1 MSIKNL
7 FTHNSFKFCINIF
20 FVLIIN
26 RGIKAETT
34 NLYYLQAYSK
44 IEYMLSGKDSINFK
58 QAVFTTENT
67 YFDNKFDKNTFD
79 NAVRL
84 NTSVCRGILASGNI
98 EYPEKDKEKAAA
110 QCAVFVFMTDSIPVK
125 TDNGVVMHTPFSYNF
140 DDFAGQKDWSSM
152 FVSTLMQTQKGNCH
166 SLPYLYKMIM
176 DELGQPAYLSL
187 APNHIY
193 IKAQNKR
200 VGWYNIELTCGD
212 FPTDAWLMA
221 SGYMHTDALRNGI
234 YMDTL
239 SQKQSVSLCL
249 VDLAQGYQAK
259 FGIQDGSFILKCC
272 ETALTHFPKYINAM
286 LLKAETLTALYKQS
300 DKDSEQGKKLFAQ
313 MNEIY
318 MHIHDLG
325 YRKMPQGMYLNWLK
339 SSGTQTT
346 NYRMKSLLRSKT
358 DI

>member
-1 MSIKNL
+1 MSIQ
-7 FTHNSFKFCINIF
+7 HSFSQIEESNFQVTYNRIESM
-20 FVLIIN
+20 LI
-26 RGIKAETT
+26 
-34 NLYYLQAYSK
+34 
-44 IEYMLSGKDSINFK
+44 GKEKLNFK
-58 QAVFTTENT
+58 KAVFLSENT
-67 YFDNKFDKNTFD
+67 YFSNNYREDDFTDVLKFY
-79 NAVRL
+79 
-84 NTSVCRGILASGNI
+84 TSICRGIIASGNI
-98 EYPEKDKEKAAA
+98 EYPEKDKERATA
-110 QCAVFVFMTDSIPVK
+110 QCAVFMFMTDSIPVRTNNK
-125 TDNGVVMHTPFSYNF
+125 IEIHTPFMYNH
-140 DDFAGQKDWSSM
+140 DDFAGQKDWSNM
-152 FVSTLMQTQKGNCH
+152 FVSKLMQTQKGNCH

-221 SGYMHTDALRNGI
+221 SGYIHTDALRNGI

-239 SQKQSVSLCL
+239 STKQSVCLCL

-272 ETALTHFPKYINAM
+272 ETALIHFPKYINAM

-313 MNEIY
+313 MNETY
-318 MHIHDLG
+318 THIHEIG
-325 YRKMPQGMYLNWLK
+325 YRKMPQRMYLNWLK

-346 NYRMKSLLRSKT
+346 NCRMKSLLRTKT
-358 DI
+358 GK

>member
-1 MSIKNL
+1 
-7 FTHNSFKFCINIF
+7 
-20 FVLIIN
+20 
-26 RGIKAETT
+26 
-34 NLYYLQAYSK
+34 
-44 IEYMLSGKDSINFK
+44 MLRYKDSLDFK
-58 QAVFTTENT
+58 KAVFLTENV
-67 YFDNKFDKNTFD
+67 YFENSYKEKDFTDAINY
-79 NAVRL
+79 NASL
-84 NTSVCRGILASGNI
+84 CKGIMKSGNI
-98 EYPEKDKEKAAA
+98 VYPEKDSVKATA
-110 QCAVFVFMTDSIPVK
+110 QCAVFVFMTDTIPIK
-125 TDNGVVMHTPFSYNF
+125 TKKGTQIHTPFSYNF
-140 DDFAGQKDWSSM
+140 DDFAGQKDWSNM
-152 FVSTLMQTQKGNCH
+152 FVSTLMQTKKGNCH

-212 FPTDAWLMA
+212 FPTDAWLTA
-221 SGYMHTDALRNGI
+221 SGYIHTDALRNGI

-239 SQKQSVSLCL
+239 STKQSVCLCL

-272 ETALTHFPKYINAM
+272 NTALEHFPKYINAM

-313 MNEIY
+313 MNETY
-318 MHIHDLG
+318 TTIHQLG

-346 NYRMKSLLRSKT
+346 NYRMKSLLRTKI
-358 DI
+358 DR

>member
-1 MSIKNL
+1 MQQRI
-7 FTHNSFKFCINIF
+7 FKQILLIICCLVFCIYAQSS
-20 FVLIIN
+20 V
-26 RGIKAETT
+26 G
-34 NLYYLQAYSK
+34 YYQSAFLK
-44 IEYMLSGKDSINFK
+44 IESMSYGYDSSNFK
-58 QAVFTTENT
+58 KAVFFTENAF
-67 YFDNKFDKNTFD
+67 FDNQ
-79 NAVRL
+79 L
-84 NTSVCRGILASGNI
+84 NEDAFNDAIKLYTSICRGIMQSGNI
-98 EYPEKDKEKAAA
+98 VYPESDSLKAAA
-110 QCAVFVFMTDSIPVK
+110 QCAVFVFMTDSIPVM
-125 TDNGVVMHTPFSYNF
+125 TNSGVQVHTPFQYNF
-140 DDFAGQKDWSSM
+140 DDFAGQKEWSSM

-166 SLPYLYKMIM
+166 SMPFLYKMIM

-221 SGYMHTDALRNGI
+221 SGYIHTDALRNGI

-272 ETALTHFPKYINAM
+272 ETALTHFPNYINAL
-286 LLKAETLTALYKQS
+286 LLKAETLTALYKQTEQN
-300 DKDSEQGKKLFAQ
+300 SEKGKQLLAQ
-313 MNEIY
+313 MNDAY
-318 MHIHDLG
+318 ALIHNLG
-325 YRKMPQGMYLNWLK
+325 YRKMPQSMYLNWLK

-346 NYRMKSLLRSKT
+346 NYRMKSLIIKQ
-358 DI
+358 

>member
-1 MSIKNL
+1 M
-7 FTHNSFKFCINIF
+7 HNSPKTCL
-20 FVLIIN
+20 LILFILVFTGT
-26 RGIKAETT
+26 RAEIRDSI
-34 NLYYLQAYSK
+34 YLQAYSK
-44 IEYMLSGKDSINFK
+44 IESMLSGKDSINFK

-67 YFDNKFDKNTFD
+67 YFDNQLDKNAFDKAISF
-79 NAVRL
+79 
-84 NTSVCRGILASGNI
+84 NTSICRGIIAAGNI
-98 EYPEKDKEKAAA
+98 EYPEKDKEKASA
-110 QCAVFVFMTDSIPVK
+110 QCAVFVFITDSIPVK
-125 TDNGVVMHTPFSYNF
+125 TDNGIVMHTPFAYNF
-140 DDFAGQKDWSSM
+140 DDFAGQKDWSNM
-152 FVSTLMQTQKGNCH
+152 FVSTLMQTKKGNCH

-221 SGYMHTDALRNGI
+221 SGYIHTDALRNGI

-239 SQKQSVSLCL
+239 STKQSVCLCL

-286 LLKAETLTALYKQS
+286 LLKAETLTALCKQS
-300 DKDSEQGKKLFAQ
+300 NKNSEQGKRLFAQ

-318 MHIHDLG
+318 THIHELG
-325 YRKMPQGMYLNWLK
+325 YRKMPQGMYLNWLR

-346 NYRMKSLLRSKT
+346 NYRMKSLLRNKT
-358 DI
+358 SM

>member
-1 MSIKNL
+1 MYYPSFCPKFKVLL
-7 FTHNSFKFCINIF
+7 FIYSLGVCTINIYSQSEYF
-20 FVLIIN
+20 NESFTKIN
-26 RGIKAETT
+26 
-34 NLYYLQAYSK
+34 S
-44 IEYMLSGKDSINFK
+44 MLLDKDPLNFT
-58 QAVFTTENT
+58 QAVYVTENA
-67 YFDNKFDKNTFD
+67 YFDNKL
-79 NAVRL
+79 NANDFNNAIKF
-84 NTSVCRGILASGNI
+84 NTSICRGIIASGNI
-98 EYPEKDKEKAAA
+98 EYPEKDKEKATA

-125 TDNGVVMHTPFSYNF
+125 TNYGVISHTSFQYNF
-140 DDFAGQKDWSSM
+140 VDFAGQREWSNM
-152 FVSTLMQTQKGNCH
+152 FVSRLMQTKKGNCH

-221 SGYMHTDALRNGI
+221 SGYIHTDALRNGI

-239 SQKQSVSLCL
+239 STKQSVTLCL

-272 ETALTHFPKYINAM
+272 ETALIHFPKYINAM
-286 LLKAETLTALYKQS
+286 LLKAETLTILYKQS

-313 MNEIY
+313 MNEVYTNINQ
-318 MHIHDLG
+318 LG

-346 NYRMKSLLRSKT
+346 NYRMKSLVNRKT
-358 DI
+358 D

>member
-1 MSIKNL
+1 MNIM
-7 FTHNSFKFCINIF
+7 HNYPKGCMFLL
-20 FVLIIN
+20 FVLVFTTT
-26 RGIKAETT
+26 KAEIRDS
-34 NLYYLQAYSK
+34 NYLKAYSS
-44 IEYMLSGKDSINFK
+44 ISTMLTGKDSINFK
-58 QAVFTTENT
+58 QAVFITENA
-67 YFDNKFDKNTFD
+67 YFDNQLDKNIFD
-79 NAVRL
+79 NAVKL
-84 NTSVCRGILASGNI
+84 NTSICKGIIASGNI
-98 EYPEKDKEKAAA
+98 EYPEKDKEKATA
-110 QCAVFVFMTDSIPVK
+110 QCAVFVFMTDSIPVN
-125 TDNGVVMHTPFSYNF
+125 TNDRVVVHTPFQYNF
-140 DDFAGQKDWSSM
+140 DDFAGQKDWSDM
-152 FVSTLMQTQKGNCH
+152 FVSTLMVSKKGNCH

-221 SGYMHTDALRNGI
+221 SGYIHTDALRNGI

-239 SQKQSVSLCL
+239 SQKQSVALCL

-300 DKDSEQGKKLFAQ
+300 DKNSEQGKRLFAQ

-318 MHIHDLG
+318 STIHQLG
-325 YRKMPQGMYLNWLK
+325 YRKMPPNMYLNWLK

-346 NYRMKSLLRSKT
+346 NYRMKSLLRRKP
-358 DI
+358 DM